1 MATWIGPVIV
11 EMKINWPVKEIF
23 RRLRI
28 DWKLGW
34 SGMREQTC

>member
-1 MATWIGPVIV
+1 MVIWIGLVIV
-11 EMKINWPVKEIF
+11 EMKINWSVKEIF

-34 SGMREQTC
+34 SGMRE